1 MRVQFDPRNPQQLG
15 GHPAAGGDDIRH
27 HKVRRQLPEL
37 RKIQHRHPRSPLVDL
52 GAGIPVVV
60 VCGGV
65 EPGQFDGVDAAG
77 AGGCE
82 PFGAGEQGRRVARCR
97 KTPAQ
102 RDRRKRVPGVWSGD
116 HGNAHRPTLPQPAS
130 STLGCMSEQTTVENA
145 HTVERFLYAL
155 QASDL
160 DAAGPLLAADLFYQ
174 NVGLPTI
181 HGRKRAMKLFSS
193 LGGSSA
199 FEVKIHRIA
208 ADGAAVL
215 TERTDALIFGPL
227 RLQFWVCGVFEVH
240 DGEITLWRDYFDFF
254 DMFKATLR
262 GLAGLLVPSLKASF

>member
-1 MRVQFDPRNPQQLG
+1 
-15 GHPAAGGDDIRH
+15 
-27 HKVRRQLPEL
+27 
-37 RKIQHRHPRSPLVDL
+37 
-52 GAGIPVVV
+52 
-60 VCGGV
+60 
-65 EPGQFDGVDAAG
+65 
-77 AGGCE
+77 
-82 PFGAGEQGRRVARCR
+82 
-97 KTPAQ
+97 
-102 RDRRKRVPGVWSGD
+102 
-116 HGNAHRPTLPQPAS
+116 
-130 STLGCMSEQTTVENA
+130 MSEQTTVENA

-160 DAAGPLLAADLFYQ
+160 DAAGPLLAEDLVYQ

-240 DGEITLWRDYFDFF
+240 DGQITLWRDYFDFF

-262 GLAGLLVPSLKASF
+262 GLAGLLVPPLKASF